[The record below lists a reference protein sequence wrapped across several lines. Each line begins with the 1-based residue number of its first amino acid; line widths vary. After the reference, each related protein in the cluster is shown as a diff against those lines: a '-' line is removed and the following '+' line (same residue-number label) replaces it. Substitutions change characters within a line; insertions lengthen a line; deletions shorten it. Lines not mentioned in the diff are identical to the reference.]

1 MNETIWLNDQWGFT
15 ENYSEA
21 FAAGE
26 ACDTVE
32 VRLPHT
38 VKETPFHYF
47 DDRIYQMVCGYR
59 RLLFAPESWRG
70 RHVLLNIGAAGHSA
84 EVYVNGRKAA
94 EHGCGY
100 TAFCVDLSGFLEY
113 GEKNLL
119 VIRVD
124 SREQQ
129 NIPPFGFVI
138 DYMTYGGLY
147 REVSLEI
154 KEENYLEDVFEC
166 LKDAGVTCITY
177 MPTRNTPAQLE
188 RLRPRRPR
196 CAEVWRAARRLVA
209 TDAAGV
215 LARLE
220 RRPAAHR
227 LHHASFLVQQDEID
241 RHARGRFK
249 EH

>member
-1 MNETIWLNDQWGFT
+1 MNETIWLNDQWEFT

-100 TAFCVDLSGFLEY
+100 TAFCVDLSEFLKY

-154 KEENYLEDVFEC
+154 KEENYLEDVFVRPEIPRKELLLDDSMTQSEVKEALADIRFAGTVRSEILLGGAEPAGEGKRAAEGLFIRQRIFCYGGGHADGEC
-166 LKDAGVTCITY
+166 L
-177 MPTRNTPAQLE
+177 
-188 RLRPRRPR
+188 
-196 CAEVWRAARRLVA
+196 AEKILPI
-209 TDAAGV
+209 
-215 LARLE
+215 E
-220 RRPAAHR
+220 
-227 LHHASFLVQQDEID
+227 
-241 RHARGRFK
+241 K
-249 EH
+249 